1 MSVGYGKGQV
11 DPSLAAAVA
20 ISKGINPS
28 DKGLP
33 DTSKDTSKPD
43 TSKTST
49 TSPGFGDVSK
59 SGTSTTPG
67 DRDGGMSGRDS
78 SSGSSCFAA
87 GTKFIMEDETTKN
100 IEDIKIGDKLKFGGR
115 VYSTIQGDGLIET
128 WYNYGTTKVTGN
140 HAIFENGE
148 WKRVRDAKEAIPA
161 LHKEEI
167 LYTLIN
173 ENHRMVAEDGVIYTD
188 YDEVDNKGIEED
200 LLIQLNG
207 QSAEATA
214 A

>member
-1 MSVGYGKGQV
+1 
-11 DPSLAAAVA
+11 
-20 ISKGINPS
+20 
-28 DKGLP
+28 
-33 DTSKDTSKPD
+33 
-43 TSKTST
+43 
-49 TSPGFGDVSK
+49 
-59 SGTSTTPG
+59 
-67 DRDGGMSGRDS
+67 
-78 SSGSSCFAA
+78 
-87 GTKFIMEDETTKN
+87 MEDGTTKN
-100 IEDIKIGDKLKFGGR
+100 IEDIKIGDKLKLGGR

-148 WKRVRDAKEAIPA
+148 WKRVKDAKEAIPA

-173 ENHRMVAEDGVIYTD
+173 ENHRMVAEDGVVYTD
-188 YDEVDNKGIEED
+188 YDEVDNTGIEED

-207 QSAEATA
+207 QNAEATA